1 MVFGLYSTI
10 NSNCYRMKHYF
21 LIIFLFSALHL
32 TAQIDSENKSIAI
45 PAAEVDDPDA
55 DNAVDIIPEK
65 KKSEVKPNDA
75 ENDIVAPKEINTST
89 LPKKAFSMIEDNN
102 FANPA
107 ELFQG
112 QLSKQLSLR
121 KRKENNNNGSTSN
134 QFLGEVR
141 TTAVKVNVIY
151 RDHQYPDGDLIR
163 VFVNGDIVRPSVLLT
178 AGFSGFNIDLEV
190 GINKID
196 FQALNQGS
204 SGPNTAEFQI
214 LDENGNTV
222 AGNQWNLA
230 TGVKATII
238 LTKPAPT
245 EEETSEK
252 Q

>member
-1 MVFGLYSTI
+1 
-10 NSNCYRMKHYF
+10 MKLF
-21 LIIFLFSALHL
+21 LSLLFLFFSLQL
-32 TAQIDSENKSIAI
+32 TAQFDSENKSIAI
-45 PAAEVDDPDA
+45 PAEAVDEPDA

-65 KKSEVKPNDA
+65 KKSEVKPEDTDNT
-75 ENDIVAPKEINTST
+75 IIAPKEIDVAT
-89 LPKKAFSMIEDNN
+89 LPKKSFSMIEDNN
-102 FANPA
+102 FRNPA
-107 ELFQG
+107 ELYQG
-112 QLSKQLSLR
+112 QLTKQLSLR
-121 KRKENNNNGSTSN
+121 KRKENNNNGNTTD

-141 TTAVKVNVIY
+141 TTAIKVNVIY

-178 AGFSGFNIDLEV
+178 SGFNGFNIDLEV

-238 LTKPAPT
+238 LTKPDPK
-245 EEETSEK
+245 EDPKK